1 MLGFET
7 WLGFSRDQINTSSCN
22 QPGREKK
29 SPVSEITFGEN
40 GAFSATW
47 TAVRK
52 NIITL
57 VIKKYIHGVRE
68 GEVVR
73 PVREMLVIFL
83 KPLLN

>member
-1 MLGFET
+1 MKLG
-7 WLGFSRDQINTSSCN
+7 WDSRGTKSTPLLAIN
-22 QPGREKK
+22 QAEKKK
-29 SPVSEITFGEN
+29 SPVSEITFGEK

-57 VIKKYIHGVRE
+57 VIMKYIHGVRE